1 MKKGMKSVFLI
12 LLSLL
17 IVVFPLSGCKK
28 AGDRIGEEI
37 GEGLTEKFI
46 EGMTG
51 GNADL
56 DIEEGK
62 WPKDMPAKVPEFDK
76 GKIDTSSSFTV
87 SGQTQMSILI
97 NEVKEKDYN
106 EYVQKLLRA
115 GFVSVM
121 ESNYDG
127 ILSGSYTNDNNY
139 MTLALD
145 VDAQELIISYSG
157 KE

>member
-1 MKKGMKSVFLI
+1 MKKGIKSVFLI

-28 AGDRIGEEI
+28 AGDKISEEI
-37 GEGLTEKFI
+37 GESLTEKYL
-46 EGMTG
+46 EGLTG

-62 WPKDMPAKVPEFDK
+62 WPKDMPAKVPEFKK
-76 GKIDTSSSFTV
+76 GKIDSSSSITV

-106 EYVQKLLRA
+106 EYIQKLLSS
-115 GFVSVM
+115 GFVSAM
-121 ESNYDG
+121 EANYNG
-127 ILSGSYTNDNNY
+127 IISGSYTNGNNY
-139 MTLALD
+139 MSLTLD
-145 VDAQELIISYSG
+145 VETEELIISYSG